1 MNRINFLLID
11 EEILHKRNRNLYS
24 YYVNEIVSPDD
35 NNFSGTP
42 HNNTSFNT
50 FADDAEPIFPV
61 TSQTPS
67 KTRERSTSTNPIL
80 DFTIGFASQGGQ
92 SFKDNILQNL
102 RENICEIFYA
112 ELVNF
117 KAHCEDFVKKSC
129 VLYNK
134 IIGHLQDELKSKI
147 IS

>member
-50 FADDAEPIFPV
+50 FADDAEPKFPV

-129 VLYNK
+129 ALYNK

>member
-1 MNRINFLLID
+1 MNRINVLLID
-11 EEILHKRNRNLYS
+11 EEILHKRNRNFYS
-24 YYVNEIVSPDD
+24 YYVNEITSPDD

-42 HNNTSFNT
+42 HNNTLFNT
-50 FADDAEPIFPV
+50 FVDDAEPIFPV
-61 TSQTPS
+61 TSQTAS
-67 KTRERSTSTNPIL
+67 KTRERSTSINPIL
-80 DFTIGFASQGGQ
+80 DFTIGFASPGGQ

-129 VLYNK
+129 ALYNK
-134 IIGHLQDELKSKI
+134 ITGQLQDELKSKI